1 LPPWPDFL
9 VRLTRLPV
17 VSVALI
23 RGRATGKGS
32 EITLT
37 CDMNFANREKTI
49 IS

>member
-23 RGRATGKGS
+23 RCRATGKGS
-32 EITLT
+32 EITLA